1 MTAALLGQAEL
12 VLGEEKQPCFPIT
25 AQSLVIFKQGKEG
38 VYGAASG
45 IQGLRGQ
52 KKSLHPGKKQWIM
65 YLRKPVKASLYDD
78 WRCKEMTDNEGTVL
92 AVQRE
97 KKVTVKIMH
106 TKNARD
112 GEFCTCLTQF
122 VMADRGLHERIKLCC
137 P

>member
-1 MTAALLGQAEL
+1 M
-12 VLGEEKQPCFPIT
+12 
-25 AQSLVIFKQGKEG
+25 IFKQGKEG
-38 VYGAASG
+38 VYSTASG

-52 KKSLHPGKKQWIM
+52 KKSSHLCENQWMM
-65 YLRKPVKASLYDD
+65 YLGEPVKASLYD
-78 WRCKEMTDNEGTVL
+78 WRCKEMADNEGTVL

>member
-1 MTAALLGQAEL
+1 MA
-12 VLGEEKQPCFPIT
+12 
-25 AQSLVIFKQGKEG
+25 
-38 VYGAASG
+38 
-45 IQGLRGQ
+45 
-52 KKSLHPGKKQWIM
+52 
-65 YLRKPVKASLYDD
+65 
-78 WRCKEMTDNEGTVL
+78 DNEGTVL